1 MILWYSDHSPWCF
14 LIWTVTLEAL
24 GENYMFLCKLVSID
38 WVVLTAQ
45 CETVIVQLNIWKL
58 QHTVENKTFP
68 WTVITPL
75 NNTHTQA
82 QIKERMGFDFVSSVT
97 PVTCLNTFEACSL
110 CVPWRLATISQL
122 ISIPLPQHPP
132 KKKPQKVKTKKP
144 ACFSLGHLCQLE
156 QDCSIGMGASQK
168 LEKRNTHSPMHLI
181 HTSYFHKCLSSKEDG
196 ENK

>member
-82 QIKERMGFDFVSSVT
+82 QIKERMGFGFVSSVT

-132 KKKPQKVKTKKP
+132 KKKKPKSENQKTSLFLSRPPLLTGTGLQHWHGSKP
-144 ACFSLGHLCQLE
+144 KAWKEKHPLSHALNPHFLFSQMPK
-156 QDCSIGMGASQK
+156 QQ
-168 LEKRNTHSPMHLI
+168 RRW
-181 HTSYFHKCLSSKEDG
+181 G
-196 ENK
+196 E